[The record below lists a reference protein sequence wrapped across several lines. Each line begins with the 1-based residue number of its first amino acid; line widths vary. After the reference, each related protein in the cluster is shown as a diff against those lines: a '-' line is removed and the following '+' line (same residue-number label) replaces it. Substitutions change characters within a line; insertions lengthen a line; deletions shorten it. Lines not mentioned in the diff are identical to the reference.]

1 MTSFCAK
8 KSRKKM
14 LGEENKSESLKSL
27 QKFLN
32 YVPQWYL
39 TGDQKKIGIYFWKL
53 DINVKLNEPKDKKAI

>member
-1 MTSFCAK
+1 
-8 KSRKKM
+8 M

>member
-1 MTSFCAK
+1 
-8 KSRKKM
+8 M
-14 LGEENKSESLKSL
+14 LGEENKSESLKWL

-53 DINVKLNEPKDKKAI
+53 DINVKSNEPKDKKAI